1 MPPTAP
7 LAKPWQNGQ
16 MPAAS
21 SVFAGIPAIRDFK
34 PQNAM
39 VGEDGRVRV
48 LDFGLARADSD
59 PDLFADLERTRD
71 SLPDAQ
77 ALVTSLTVT
86 GSLIGTPA
94 FMAPEQFRGERAD
107 ARSDQFALCVA
118 LYEALYG
125 ARPFPGDTLTA
136 LMHSVLAGEV
146 REPGTSAAAARL
158 PRGLRAAILRG
169 LARRPE
175 DRHPTMDALL
185 AAIDRAAQPRRRPW
199 LAGLALTLGLGAG
212 AGGLALRTGDLGHV
226 CEDRGNAEIAAV
238 WSPARADTIAGA
250 LRAVDRPGP
259 PRRPRRPHPPRAP
272 DARRARA
279 QPRPTARRHGPRQGR
294 LPVPSDS
301 LLRQP
306 RRRRRP
312 PGRRR
317 RDRPGPPHQPGPRR
331 LPGRPPLVQTR
342 QGPPRQRRHPGPA
355 RRPGQRR
362 GRAQRPH
369 RPPRRGPGHQ
379 RRALALYAEAGLAGT
394 AAAAVVQRSLADALA
409 ATGDLDE
416 AKAQLTDATAVLERE
431 YCERHPDRA
440 AALRVA
446 GHIAALRG
454 DLPTAIARYD
464 LALHNLA
471 GVVPEDSGFH
481 QELTADAASARLE
494 HGEQGRAEAMLR
506 RSLAAA
512 QRRDSGEVPTLHP
525 AVFELRLQL
534 TRLLL
539 ARGQL
544 AEAETLTRE
553 LSGEAER
560 AWGSDEPHVAL
571 ALAAHAEVLL
581 AADRP
586 AEALPRAERAH
597 ALATARSEKVQ
608 PRLRYV
614 SDFVLARALA
624 ATGDPAR
631 ATSLAAE
638 ARALAQ
644 RSSDTQLAADIS
656 AWLAGHGGA

>member
-1 MPPTAP
+1 MHAELAHSRGQLLAVMGRDKDAYLSLQTAYFAS
-7 LAKPWQNGQ
+7 LAAGDDRQAV
-16 MPAAS
+16 AA
-21 SVFAGIPAIRDFK
+21 AIDLVHLTS
-34 PQNAM
+34 Q
-39 VGEDGRVRV
+39 
-48 LDFGLARADSD
+48 GLADFLAAHRWSKHAK
-59 PDLFADLERTRD
+59 
-71 SLPDAQ
+71 
-77 ALVTSLTVT
+77 ALLASA
-86 GSLIGTPA
+86 GTPA
-94 FMAPEQFRGERAD
+94 
-107 ARSDQFALCVA
+107 
-118 LYEALYG
+118 
-125 ARPFPGDTLTA
+125 
-136 LMHSVLAGEV
+136 
-146 REPGTSAAAARL
+146 
-158 PRGLRAAILRG
+158 LRAA
-169 LARRPE
+169 LASAE
-175 DRHPTMDALL
+175 GELS
-185 AAIDRAAQPRRRPW
+185 
-199 LAGLALTLGLGAG
+199 ALTG
-212 AGGLALRTGDLGHV
+212 RH
-226 CEDRGNAEIAAV
+226 AE
-238 WSPARADTIAGA
+238 
-250 LRAVDRPGP
+250 
-259 PRRPRRPHPPRAP
+259 
-272 DARRARA
+272 A
-279 QPRPTARRHGPRQGR
+279 QA
-294 LPVPSDS
+294 
-301 LLRQP
+301 
-306 RRRRRP
+306 
-312 PGRRR
+312 
-317 RDRPGPPHQPGPRR
+317 
-331 LPGRPPLVQTR
+331 
-342 QGPPRQRRHPGPA
+342 
-355 RRPGQRR
+355 
-362 GRAQRPH
+362 
-369 RPPRRGPGHQ
+369 HQ